1 MKTKTEEAGRAAAGA
16 RGGGG
21 ERARPRCPAPRPRLR
36 QSGRRRP
43 RAPAGR
49 GREGRERHPVYR
61 AGPAPPAPAPAPG
74 NGLPGEGRLVRTH
87 PRRGTPALRGRRP
100 APAACR
106 PRLLRVTPVTTLL
119 RTSPPAFSSGASAD
133 PSRGRRLPATALPGD
148 RGCGP

>member
-61 AGPAPPAPAPAPG
+61 AGPAPPAPAPG